1 MSFCSLQDLSSLTT
15 GEAAHFIVDRSL
27 DLRQTYKSYTRGAL
41 YKRPDLVQ
49 ICSEVERVAHKL
61 KMEFADGD

>member
-15 GEAAHFIVDRSL
+15 GEAAHFIVDKII
-27 DLRQTYKSYTRGAL
+27 DLRQTYKSYTRGASD
-41 YKRPDLVQ
+41 KRPDLVQ